1 MGVAL
6 VYWRWRRVQ
15 LELEA
20 EMEAAGG
27 LVALGFEGGST
38 TGDGGRAC
46 GVVPEAGVLEMGD
59 GSGVGVG
66 KCHGCCWCGG
76 GQH

>member
-27 LVALGFEGGST
+27 LVALGFEGSST
-38 TGDGGRAC
+38 TGDGSRMRRCARC
-46 GVVPEAGVLEMGD
+46 GSAGD
-59 GSGVGVG
+59 GR
-66 KCHGCCWCGG
+66 WEWR
-76 GQH
+76 